1 MPSRPGVEVVY
12 QAAQSEG
19 DQLGQLSIAENLI
32 SQGFNALLLSPQT
45 DSNLQPALESAE
57 AQGIPVIN
65 VNDAVI
71 PSVRHYVGNVQR
83 DNGVRVAKWF
93 LENRPEGGKVAVIE
107 GQAGVFAAGQRT
119 KGFTETITEGGKFT
133 VVASVPGNW
142 DRQLAY
148 DAAATILQQNPDLV
162 GFYAN
167 NDGMALGV
175 VEAVKAAG
183 AQDKV
188 VVFGTDGISDA
199 YTSIQAGEL
208 TGTVDSFPV
217 LTGEVAMEAALRLL
231 GKQDAAAGRLDP
243 AGADHQ
249 GQCRDLRGEGRRAA
263 QGPAGA
269 ARRLTR
275 EPARPPIGAGRPRSN
290 RLREESDHPMNTISR
305 SPEARGYRQELR
317 ARARARRR
325 RHGGA
330 SAAPCMGCSAR
341 TAPANR
347 RCCASCPAFSVPRR
361 GTSRSMA
368 QRVVGHGPVAARR
381 AGIAMIHQEL
391 QHVPELTVAQNM
403 FLGHPLKTAGGLLVA
418 RRKQERRGR

>member
-1 MPSRPGVEVVY
+1 MTSWMKSLVGGCALALIAGAAHAQELAPLNSDTETNRINWSELQAKFGAVPAAPAGTKVGGVSKTLTNEYWRSLGEGYEAYAKPAGVEVVY

-32 SQGFNALLLSPQT
+32 SQGFSALLLSPQT

-93 LENRPEGGKVAVIE
+93 LQNRPEGGKVAVIE

-119 KGFTETITEGGKFT
+119 KGFTQTITEGGKFT

-142 DRQLAY
+142 DRQVAY
-148 DAAATILQQNPDLV
+148 DAASTVLQQNPDLV

-199 YTSIQAGEL
+199 YASIRAGEL

-231 GKQDAAAGRLDP
+231 GKQELPRVVSTPQALITKDNVESFAVKGDALRKVLMAQP
-243 AGADHQ
+243 AG
-249 GQCRDLRGEGRRAA
+249 
-263 QGPAGA
+263 
-269 ARRLTR
+269 
-275 EPARPPIGAGRPRSN
+275 
-290 RLREESDHPMNTISR
+290 
-305 SPEARGYRQELR
+305 
-317 ARARARRR
+317 
-325 RHGGA
+325 
-330 SAAPCMGCSAR
+330 
-341 TAPANR
+341 
-347 RCCASCPAFSVPRR
+347 
-361 GTSRSMA
+361 
-368 QRVVGHGPVAARR
+368 
-381 AGIAMIHQEL
+381 
-391 QHVPELTVAQNM
+391 
-403 FLGHPLKTAGGLLVA
+403 
-418 RRKQERRGR
+418 